1 MKKKE
6 LGEYDKL
13 VYKKLGTTEPWTPE
27 QHNWYRIQKLL
38 YVRLNATSN
47 DAASVCNVLGFIS
60 ICVILWFIMNA
71 VLQIK

>member
-6 LGEYDKL
+6 LSKYDKL
-13 VYKKLGTTEPWTPE
+13 VYDTLGTEEPWTPK

-47 DAASVCNVLGFIS
+47 DTGSVCITLAL
-60 ICVILWFIMNA
+60 ICIMVILWFIMNA
-71 VLQIK
+71 ILQIK